1 MLEMYAIDTRPY
13 LYNKENNIA
22 SSNYDK
28 YMENFEKMVR
38 TLFEV
43 LAQVKDSKINPY
55 EMNAKP
61 FEYAS
66 LVSTVIYNYTE
77 FNINPLGELQLL
89 LDMLLGSVNVLS
101 FGYERIVE
109 IYKTIDLTTKSD
121 SRDNAKEMKIE
132 MLADL
137 LGVI

>member
-28 YMENFEKMVR
+28 YMEDVEKMIR

-55 EMNAKP
+55 EMNAKR

-121 SRDNAKEMKIE
+121 SRCMERQC
-132 MLADL
+132 
-137 LGVI
+137 

>member
-1 MLEMYAIDTRPY
+1 MYAIDTRPY

-28 YMENFEKMVR
+28 YMEDFEKMVR

-66 LVSTVIYNYTE
+66 LVSTVIYNYME
-77 FNINPLGELQLL
+77 FDIKPLGELQLL
-89 LDMLLGSVNVLS
+89 LDMVLS
-101 FGYERIVE
+101 FVNILNFGHERIVG
-109 IYKTIDLTTKSD
+109 IYKMIALTPKSD
-121 SRDNAKEMKIE
+121 
-132 MLADL
+132 
-137 LGVI
+137 